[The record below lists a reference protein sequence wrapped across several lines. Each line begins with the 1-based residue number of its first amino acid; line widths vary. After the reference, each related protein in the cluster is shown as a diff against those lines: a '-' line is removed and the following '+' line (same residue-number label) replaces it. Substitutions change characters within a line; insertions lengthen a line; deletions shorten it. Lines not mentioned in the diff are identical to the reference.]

1 MATITLLPLFE
12 PLQLAAAASPL
23 FTAIAP
29 TRVDKLTVTN
39 TDAAARTVSFYW
51 VPGGG
56 TFGAA
61 NLLVSARPLQ
71 VGESW
76 DVQPFMGHV
85 LAVGDQLFGLASAAG
100 VVNVFGSGVQ
110 VTP

>member
-29 TRVDKLTVTN
+29 TRIDKLTVAN
-39 TDAAARTVSFYW
+39 TDSVQRMVSFYW
-51 VPGGG
+51 AASGGG
-56 TFGAA
+56 FGAA
-61 NLLVSARPLQ
+61 NQIVIARPVQ

-76 DVQPFMGHV
+76 DVQPLMGQV
-85 LAVGDQLFGLASAAG
+85 LNPGDQLFGSASVGA
-100 VVNVFGSGVQ
+100 VVNCFGSGLQ
-110 VTP
+110 VAP